1 MNISLQANQY
11 QTIKIIND
19 VLVFESYGNKINYG
33 LENLKEWYISEYDI
47 EGASTLRILLKN
59 NQTLHIQVLEN
70 VNEFRNLV
78 TYLNEIINK
87 HGEVS
92 INYNSSNK
100 LLYSNEY
107 NDLIYLGGHPS
118 IPPSQEVRVLY
129 IDSENITIRDI
140 ENVYNIPISKVISY
154 KIETKKEIEERV
166 TLPRLL
172 AFGIYA
178 LAIPKIDI
186 NIEKYLVIEVEELTN
201 ILTLVFSG
209 PAIKKVFQIIHD
221 YKLNNHSETGKLVI
235 KKSMHIEELKG
246 LKELLDL
253 GIINFEEFEI
263 KKKEL
268 LNL

>member
-59 NQTLHIQVLEN
+59 NQTLHIHVLEN

-107 NDLIYLGGHPS
+107 NDLIYLGG
-118 IPPSQEVRVLY
+118 PPSQEVRVLY

-140 ENVYNIPISKVISY
+140 ENVYNIPLNKVISY

-235 KKSMHIEELKG
+235 KKSLPIEELKG

-253 GIINFEEFEI
+253 GIINLEEFEI

>member
-1 MNISLQANQY
+1 MKISLQANQY
-11 QTIKIIND
+11 QSIKINKD
-19 VLVFESYGNKINYG
+19 LLVFESYGNKVNYG
-33 LENLKEWYISEYDI
+33 LENLKECYITKYSI

-59 NQTLHIQVLEN
+59 NKTLHIQVLEN
-70 VNEFRNLV
+70 VNEFQNLV
-78 TYLNEIINK
+78 SDLNKIINK
-87 HGEVS
+87 YGE
-92 INYNSSNK
+92 ITLNSNNSNN
-100 LLYSNEY
+100 LLFSNEY

-118 IPPSQEVRVLY
+118 ITPSQEVRVLY
-129 IDSENITIRDI
+129 IDSYNITIRDI
-140 ENVYNIPISKVISY
+140 ENVYNIPFSKVISY
-154 KIETKKEIEERV
+154 RIETKKEIEERV

-178 LAIPKIDI
+178 LAIPKVDI

-209 PAIKKVFQIIHD
+209 PAIKKVFQIIYE
-221 YKLNNHSETGKLVI
+221 YKQNNQSETVKFAD
-235 KKSMHIEELKG
+235 KKALPIEELKG

-253 GIINFEEFEI
+253 GIINRDEFEI

>member
-11 QTIKIIND
+11 QTITINND
-19 VLVFESYGNKINYG
+19 VLVFESYGNRVNYG
-33 LENLKEWYISEYDI
+33 LENLKECYILEYDI
-47 EGASTLRILLKN
+47 AGAINLKILLKN
-59 NQTLHIQVLEN
+59 NQALHIQVREN
-70 VNEFRNLV
+70 FNEFRNLV
-78 TYLNEIINK
+78 SDLNEIINK
-87 HGEVS
+87 YGEIS
-92 INYNSSNK
+92 INPNSSNK

-118 IPPSQEVRVLY
+118 ITPSQEVRVLY
-129 IDSENITIRDI
+129 IDSENISIRDI
-140 ENVYNIPISKVISY
+140 ENVYNIPLNKVLSY
-154 KIETKKEIEERV
+154 RIESKKEIEERV
-166 TLPRLL
+166 TLARLL
-172 AFGIYA
+172 AFGIFA

-209 PAIKKVFQIIHD
+209 PAIKKVFQIIYD
-221 YKLNNHSETGKLVI
+221 SKLNNHSETGKFVN
-235 KKSMHIEELKG
+235 KKSLPIEELKE

-253 GIINFEEFEI
+253 GIINLEEFEI

>member
-1 MNISLQANQY
+1 MKISLQANQY

-19 VLVFESYGNKINYG
+19 VLVFESYGNRVNYG

-47 EGASTLRILLKN
+47 EGSSTLRILLKN

-70 VNEFRNLV
+70 VNEFQNLASD
-78 TYLNEIINK
+78 LNKIINK
-87 HGEVS
+87 YGEKS
-92 INYNSSNK
+92 LNSKNSNN
-100 LLYSNEY
+100 LLFSNEY

-129 IDSENITIRDI
+129 IDSENISIRDI
-140 ENVYNIPISKVISY
+140 ENVYNIPLSKVISY
-154 KIETKKEIEERV
+154 RIESKKEIEERV

-235 KKSMHIEELKG
+235 
-246 LKELLDL
+246 
-253 GIINFEEFEI
+253 
-263 KKKEL
+263 
-268 LNL
+268 

>member
-11 QTIKIIND
+11 QSIKINKD
-19 VLVFESYGNKINYG
+19 LLVSESYGNKINYG
-33 LENLKEWYISEYDI
+33 LENLKECYISEYDI

-59 NQTLHIQVLEN
+59 NQTLHIQILEN
-70 VNEFRNLV
+70 VNEFRKLVSNL
-78 TYLNEIINK
+78 NKIIN
-87 HGEVS
+87 
-92 INYNSSNK
+92 NYDETSLNSSNSNN
-100 LLYSNEY
+100 LLFSNEY
-107 NDLIYLGGHPS
+107 KDLIYLGGHPS

-140 ENVYNIPISKVISY
+140 ENVYNIPLSKVISY
-154 KIETKKEIEERV
+154 RIESKKEIEEKV

-221 YKLNNHSETGKLVI
+221 YKLNNHSETGKIVI
-235 KKSMHIEELKG
+235 KKSLPIEELKG

-253 GIINFEEFEI
+253 GIINLEEFEI

>member
-11 QTIKIIND
+11 QSIKINND
-19 VLVFESYGNKINYG
+19 LLVFESYGNKVNYG
-33 LENLKEWYISEYDI
+33 IENLKECYISEYDI

-70 VNEFRNLV
+70 VNEFQNLASD
-78 TYLNEIINK
+78 LNKIINK
-87 HGEVS
+87 YGETS
-92 INYNSSNK
+92 LNSNNSNN
-100 LLYSNEY
+100 LLFSNEY
-107 NDLIYLGGHPS
+107 NDLIYLGGHLN

-129 IDSENITIRDI
+129 IDSDYITIRDI
-140 ENVYNIPISKVISY
+140 ENIYNIPLNKVISY

-201 ILTLVFSG
+201 ILTLVFGG
-209 PAIKKVFQIIHD
+209 PAIKKVFQIIRE
-221 YKLNNHSETGKLVI
+221 YKLNNQSETVKFAD
-235 KKSMHIEELKG
+235 KKALPIEELKG

-253 GIINFEEFEI
+253 GIINLDEFEI